1 MESMAEFEMRMERN
15 RRERMKWIDE
25 LERPKWEAFLRFVAA
40 EKARKAKLNVPQADF
55 VTASV

>member
-1 MESMAEFEMRMERN
+1 MAEFEMRMERN

-40 EKARKAKLNVPQADF
+40 EKARKAKANASEANF